1 MQLHFISAF
10 LVAIATAEKVQNDGM
25 CDTIGELD
33 LYLLLPTSAHVNRTR
48 LNEAKELIIQLF
60 EEDDI
65 LKNDGVRVTSILY
78 KKLPKI
84 KFQFDE
90 VNSLDDLKS
99 EVLDI
104 MVRARAISRD
114 EPPTFATQGLEFF
127 NRYYKQTY
135 EQRIERNA
143 PQMLLFFVLETL
155 NRMDLTSMANNL
167 VEISS
172 NTDVFS
178 FIFIANPD
186 GQSSYEKATV
196 SLPHDSWNSLAVDD
210 SSDILKYRD
219 VLRRCMC
226 RAARNNLCL
235 MGKEAK
241 KVTDKGIIQRSAFLR
256 KPTNVRESGAEHVQT
271 NPNTC
276 CGGFIYSK
284 PFDNRIQQC
293 CASSASGQ
301 KGKVTLIDEDCE

>member
-1 MQLHFISAF
+1 
-10 LVAIATAEKVQNDGM
+10 
-25 CDTIGELD
+25 
-33 LYLLLPTSAHVNRTR
+33 
-48 LNEAKELIIQLF
+48 
-60 EEDDI
+60 
-65 LKNDGVRVTSILY
+65 
-78 KKLPKI
+78 
-84 KFQFDE
+84 
-90 VNSLDDLKS
+90 
-99 EVLDI
+99 

-135 EQRIERNA
+135 TQRQERKA

-155 NRMDLTSMANNL
+155 NRADLTSMANNL

-178 FIFIANPD
+178 FIFIANPE
-186 GQSSYEKATV
+186 GASSYDKATV

-226 RAARNNLCL
+226 RAARGNLCL

-241 KVTDKGIIQRSAFLR
+241 KVTEKGIIQRSAFMR
-256 KPTNVRESGAEHVQT
+256 KPTNVRESGATHVQT

-276 CGGFIYSK
+276 CGAFIYSR

-293 CASSASGQ
+293 CANGATS
-301 KGKVTLIDEDCE
+301 KGKVVLIDEDCE